1 MNKKKIIILIVF
13 IIAIIVMISIYHQR
27 NIKIE
32 NNAEQLNE
40 MEPSFIEQTI
50 KNQVIQNIEEKP
62 TENIINENINQEV
75 EEQEEIIN
83 TKEKTEK
90 EKNKE
95 NNSVTKNTES
105 SDVKETTSTK
115 SEEKNTEKTETI
127 TVESVGEY
135 DIKNGGTAIYTE
147 SIEIPKEWLDY

>member
-1 MNKKKIIILIVF
+1 
-13 IIAIIVMISIYHQR
+13 MISIYHQR